1 VSLLSR
7 VIRLESKVKAQVKSV
22 NLVFQ
27 QVSESDEKVV
37 NILRTEN
44 HDPEAML
51 IVVKFVKSESMLII

>member
-1 VSLLSR
+1 MSLLSR

>member
-1 VSLLSR
+1 